1 MDPYIDFIR
10 AEVQRR
16 ATLYSKSVPL
26 QSSMTEAQVED
37 LVRYLEMAWLDGAT
51 WAFNTTSNAL
61 EADS

>member
-1 MDPYIDFIR
+1 MDHDIDFIR
-10 AEVQRR
+10 AEVQKR

-51 WAFNTTSNAL
+51 WVLTTTCKTL